1 VSATADTLRAVADGL
16 DDDAV
21 FDIAAGAIADIS
33 PRSREASDCINAVI
47 AALRAAAD
55 KAAP

>member
-1 VSATADTLRAVADGL
+1 VSINAATLRQVADLL

-21 FDIAAGAIADIS
+21 FDIAAGAIADIN
-33 PRSREASDCINAVI
+33 PRSREAGDCINAVI

-55 KAAP
+55 KAAS